1 MNKLF
6 KTRVI
11 PTAIHRCGQDYVGE
25 ITTRPGVKELRL
37 QAVQYKQY
45 MDIALGFIVCVIAIT
60 FVYVKNGEYYD

>member
-25 ITTRPGVKELRL
+25 ITTRPGMKELHL
-37 QAVQYKQY
+37 YNVQYK
-45 MDIALGFIVCVIAIT
+45 
-60 FVYVKNGEYYD
+60 